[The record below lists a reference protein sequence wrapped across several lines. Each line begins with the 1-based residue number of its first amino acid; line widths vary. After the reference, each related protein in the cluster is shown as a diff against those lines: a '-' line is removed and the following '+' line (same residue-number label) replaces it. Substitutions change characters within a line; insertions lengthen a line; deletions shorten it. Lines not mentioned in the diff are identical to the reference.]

1 MEWVQTT
8 GKTID
13 EAKERALDEL
23 GVDDR
28 DAEFEVLEEPRSGLF
43 GLSRGDAKVRAR
55 VRPTTPRPKQ
65 ERGRRRQG
73 SGSGGGGGGN
83 RSRGGRG
90 RGGGGSGSGGS
101 GGGGNRNERSDRNE
115 RNGARDDDAPKQER
129 SGGSRGGNGGN
140 GRGGGRNRD
149 GGGERNRERSRE
161 RSRTD
166 DRPKKDEGEPMSEA
180 SVKEQAEA
188 AEAFLS
194 GLVEAFGLSGT
205 VTSEEVD
212 DAVEVRIDGEDL
224 GLLIGPK
231 GRTLWA
237 LQELTKTVVQRQ
249 QGGGLSTRIRVDV
262 AGYRERR
269 KAALERFTQDA
280 AAAVLESG
288 QARAL
293 EPMGAADR
301 KVVHDTVNDIDG
313 VVFDLGSGGGL
324 PALPCA
330 LADPSRSWVLIES
343 QLRRADFLVSACRR
357 LGLTDRVEVLHAR
370 AEEVGR
376 ERRASAD
383 VVTARSFGPPAV
395 VAECAAPLLKVGGR
409 LLVSEPPESADRWPA
424 DGLAALG
431 LSPAETV
438 EVDGL
443 QFVTMTQTAACPAT
457 YPRRPG
463 IPGKSPLF

>member
-1 MEWVQTT
+1 VEWVQTT

-65 ERGRRRQG
+65 ERGRRRSGSG
-73 SGSGGGGGGN
+73 SGSGGGGGGGGGRN
-83 RSRGGRG
+83 RGGRSRGG
-90 RGGGGSGSGGS
+90 GGGGEGRDRS
-101 GGGGNRNERSDRNE
+101 GGGNDRPKEERS
-115 RNGARDDDAPKQER
+115 
-129 SGGSRGGNGGN
+129 SSSRGGNDGG
-140 GRGGGRNRD
+140 GRGGGRDRENNRDRNRDRSRD
-149 GGGERNRERSRE
+149 GGGDRGRERSRE
-161 RSRTD
+161 RSD
-166 DRPKKDEGEPMSEA
+166 SNDRPKKDEGEPMNEA
-180 SVKEQAEA
+180 SVQEQAEA

-194 GLVEAFGLSGT
+194 GLVDAFGLSGT

-212 DAVEVRIDGEDL
+212 EAVEVRIDGDDL

-237 LQELTKTVVQRQ
+237 IQELTKTVVQRQ

-313 VVFDLGSGGGL
+313 VVT
-324 PALPCA
+324 
-330 LADPSRSWVLIES
+330 RSEGE
-343 QLRRADFLVSACRR
+343 D
-357 LGLTDRVEVLHAR
+357 
-370 AEEVGR
+370 
-376 ERRASAD
+376 
-383 VVTARSFGPPAV
+383 
-395 VAECAAPLLKVGGR
+395 
-409 LLVSEPPESADRWPA
+409 
-424 DGLAALG
+424 
-431 LSPAETV
+431 
-438 EVDGL
+438 
-443 QFVTMTQTAACPAT
+443 
-457 YPRRPG
+457 PRRRVVIAPE
-463 IPGKSPLF
+463 

>member
-73 SGSGGGGGGN
+73 SGSGSGGGGGN

-90 RGGGGSGSGGS
+90 RGGGGTGS

-161 RSRTD
+161 RSRND

-313 VVFDLGSGGGL
+313 VVT
-324 PALPCA
+324 
-330 LADPSRSWVLIES
+330 RSEGE
-343 QLRRADFLVSACRR
+343 D
-357 LGLTDRVEVLHAR
+357 
-370 AEEVGR
+370 
-376 ERRASAD
+376 
-383 VVTARSFGPPAV
+383 
-395 VAECAAPLLKVGGR
+395 
-409 LLVSEPPESADRWPA
+409 
-424 DGLAALG
+424 
-431 LSPAETV
+431 
-438 EVDGL
+438 
-443 QFVTMTQTAACPAT
+443 
-457 YPRRPG
+457 PRRRVVIAPE
-463 IPGKSPLF
+463 

>member
-1 MEWVQTT
+1 MEWVQTS
-8 GKTID
+8 GKTVE

-55 VRPTTPRPKQ
+55 VKPTTPRPKQ

-73 SGSGGGGGGN
+73 GGSGGGSGGGGGRN
-83 RSRGGRG
+83 RGGRG
-90 RGGGGSGSGGS
+90 RGGGNGGGS
-101 GGGGNRNERSDRNE
+101 GGGGGRPKAEDK
-115 RNGARDDDAPKQER
+115 PKQEQP
-129 SGGSRGGNGGN
+129 SGGSGDNGGGGG
-140 GRGGGRNRD
+140 GRGGGRNRGN
-149 GGGERNRERSRE
+149 GGGGRDRERAPQQRERSN
-161 RSRTD
+161 

-194 GLVEAFGLSGT
+194 GLVEAFGLDGT

-269 KAALERFTQDA
+269 KAALERFTQEA
-280 AAAVLESG
+280 ASAVLESG

-313 VVFDLGSGGGL
+313 VVT
-324 PALPCA
+324 
-330 LADPSRSWVLIES
+330 RSEGE
-343 QLRRADFLVSACRR
+343 D
-357 LGLTDRVEVLHAR
+357 
-370 AEEVGR
+370 
-376 ERRASAD
+376 
-383 VVTARSFGPPAV
+383 
-395 VAECAAPLLKVGGR
+395 
-409 LLVSEPPESADRWPA
+409 
-424 DGLAALG
+424 
-431 LSPAETV
+431 
-438 EVDGL
+438 
-443 QFVTMTQTAACPAT
+443 
-457 YPRRPG
+457 PRRRVVIAPE
-463 IPGKSPLF
+463 